1 MLMNKGWDVI
11 GIGASI
17 ACAIHCI
24 LLPLVFTTLTLCGV
38 EFIENKYLEILTI
51 LVSMCA
57 GSWALIR
64 GYRKHH
70 HRLSLVMYFVI
81 GLLLMVAGN
90 FAHGMYAEILCKL
103 AGAVLIITAHLKN
116 MHVCRH

>member
-24 LLPLVFTTLTLCGV
+24 LLPLIFTTLTLCGV
-38 EFIENKYLEILTI
+38 EFIENPFLEVLTI
-51 LVSMCA
+51 AISMCA

-64 GYRKHH
+64 GYRKHA
-70 HRLSLVMYFVI
+70 HRLSLIMYFVT
-81 GLLLMVAGN
+81 GLLLMIAGN
-90 FAHGMYAEILCKL
+90 FAHTIYLEMLCKL
-103 AGAVLIITAHLKN
+103 VGAGLVITAHVKN
-116 MHVCRH
+116 MHVCKH